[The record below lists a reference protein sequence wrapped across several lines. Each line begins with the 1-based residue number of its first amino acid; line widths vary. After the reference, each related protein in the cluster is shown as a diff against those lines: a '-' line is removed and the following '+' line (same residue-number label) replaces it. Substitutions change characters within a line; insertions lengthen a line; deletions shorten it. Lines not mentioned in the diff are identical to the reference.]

1 LKKQAIF
8 QIVNTEYEWLTHI
21 KIDPEYSQLVP
32 ELSEEEYTRL
42 KESIASV
49 GLYEPIIINQEGTLL
64 DGHHRLKVVK
74 ELGWSRVNVETKHF
88 ENKIEEEIY
97 VIETNV
103 IRRHLDQ
110 YQKTV
115 LAERLEPLYRLRAK
129 QNQGTR
135 TDLGNIVPNL
145 EQSKEWER
153 KSEAQAAKTV
163 GLGKT
168 TYQSGKHI
176 IHNAPPEKVEE
187 FKAGRKAGSII
198 KELIRKTKI
207 AEVQNSIPN
216 ILPLDGPFD
225 VIVMDPPWNYG
236 TEYDSNSRR
245 SASPYPEMGLEE
257 IWDIDFKPKD
267 DAVLWLWTTHG
278 FLHEAFHLIEH
289 WGFEYK
295 TCLTWVKDR
304 MGLGSWL
311 RSQSEYCLLAVK
323 GKPVIDLK
331 NQTTILHAPNRG
343 HSVKPSEFYDMV
355 DSYCFGIKV
364 DWFARNTREG
374 WVSFGTL
381 ENERNE

>member
-1 LKKQAIF
+1 MKKQAIF

-88 ENKIEEEIY
+88 ENRTDEEIY
-97 VIETNV
+97 VIESNV
-103 IRRHLDQ
+103 IRRQLSD

-115 LAERLEPLYRLRAK
+115 LAMKLEPMYSERAK
-129 QNQGTR
+129 QRMSDGGKGVSIETPMR
-135 TDLGNIVPNL
+135 AAD
-145 EQSKEWER
+145 
-153 KSEAQAAKTV
+153 QAADTVGLKPTTYHRAKTV
-163 GLGKT
+163 LDKGTEKDIQAFKEGKAPSAV
-168 TYQSGKHI
+168 YSNMKH
-176 IHNAPPEKVEE
+176 AQAV
-187 FKAGRKAGSII
+187 
-198 KELIRKTKI
+198 
-207 AEVQNSIPN
+207 AEVQGSIPD
-216 ILPLDGPFD
+216 ILPPDGPFD
-225 VIVMDPPWNYG
+225 VVVIDPPWDYG
-236 TEYDSNSRR
+236 NKYDAEGNR
-245 SASPYPEMGLEE
+245 STPSYPLMSLEE
-257 IWDIDFKPKD
+257 IRDIDFKPKD
-267 DAVLWLWTTHG
+267 NAVLWLWTTHG

-331 NQTTILHAPNRG
+331 NQTTILNAPSRG
-343 HSVKPSEFYDMV
+343 HSVKPVEFYDMV
-355 DSYCFGIKV
+355 DSYCFGVKV
-364 DWFARNTREG
+364 DWFARNTRKG

-381 ENERNE
+381 EDENK